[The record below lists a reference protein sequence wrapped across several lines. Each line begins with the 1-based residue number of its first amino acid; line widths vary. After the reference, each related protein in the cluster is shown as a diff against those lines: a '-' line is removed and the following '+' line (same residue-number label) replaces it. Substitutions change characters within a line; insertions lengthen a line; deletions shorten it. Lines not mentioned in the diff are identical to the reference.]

1 MNLGQLFETLLGF
14 IAQSNNW
21 RIVAPVFEKIEEK
34 FITEELAKQ
43 GKEMIQKV
51 DLFDGRTGKMFPN
64 KITVGIK
71 YVLKLHHIADEK
83 VHARSTG
90 PYTAVSQQPL
100 GGKAQMGGQRFGE
113 MEVWALEAHSAP
125 YALQE
130 MLTIKSD
137 DIKGRSSAYKA
148 IIHGDKIENVNIPE
162 SFKVLIKELNALCL
176 NLDLISNKSS
186 REVEEVTNEEVK

>member
-1 MNLGQLFETLLGF
+1 LGVKFAFPIFEGENMEWLE
-14 IAQSNNW
+14 A
-21 RIVAPVFEKIEEK
+21 
-34 FITEELAKQ
+34 
-43 GKEMIQKV
+43 EMKKHGYSMDQRV
-51 DLFDGRTGKMFPN
+51 DLYDGRTGKKFPN
-64 KITVGIK
+64 KVTVGMK
-71 YVLKLHHIADEK
+71 YVLKLKHIADEK

-148 IIHGDKIENVNIPE
+148 IIHGDKIENVNVPE
-162 SFKVLIKELNALCL
+162 SFKVLVKELNALCL
-176 NLDLISNKSS
+176 NIDLISNQTEEE
-186 REVEEVTNEEVK
+186 EVEENEEK